1 MKYIN
6 EVQMLM
12 FMVNNL
18 LTKEIVLK
26 YYFNIIIKAIIFKGD
41 IIKDDLV
48 KGDY

>member
-18 LTKEIVLK
+18 LTNEIVLK
-26 YYFNIIIKAIIFKGD
+26 YFNMIIKVIIFKGD
-41 IIKDDLV
+41 YYMGDLIC
-48 KGDY
+48 D

>member
-18 LTKEIVLK
+18 LTNEIVLK
-26 YYFNIIIKAIIFKGD
+26 YYFNMIIKVIIFK
-41 IIKDDLV
+41 V
-48 KGDY
+48 DY

>member
-18 LTKEIVLK
+18 LTNEIVLK
-26 YYFNIIIKAIIFKGD
+26 YYFNMIIKVIIFKGD
-41 IIKDDLV
+41 YYMGDLIC
-48 KGDY
+48 D